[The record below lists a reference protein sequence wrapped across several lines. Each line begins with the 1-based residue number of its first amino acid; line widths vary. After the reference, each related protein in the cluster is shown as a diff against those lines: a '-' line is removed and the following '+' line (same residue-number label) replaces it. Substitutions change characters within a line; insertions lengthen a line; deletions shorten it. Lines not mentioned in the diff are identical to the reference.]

1 MDLME
6 RKNPLSELDIRNMQ
20 EGLEE
25 FETEVL
31 QLVSFKLA
39 GEEYAVDVMTVQEI
53 NRLADVTRVPKA
65 PGFVD
70 GVVNLRGKILPVI
83 NLRRFLGFPPT
94 TEITEEMRTIVVN
107 AEGVLAGLTVDAVN
121 QVIRIPAKRVEKNQD
136 FGSARNLGDVIQGV
150 VHLEDRLVILLD
162 IFRLLNTKSS
172 EKERPGF

>member
-6 RKNPLSELDIRNMQ
+6 RNNPLSDLDRQDVQ

-25 FETEVL
+25 FGAEVL

-53 NRLADVTRVPKA
+53 NRLSDVTRVPKA
-65 PGFVD
+65 PPFVD

-83 NLRRFLGFPPT
+83 NLRRFLGFPPAN
-94 TEITEEMRTIVVN
+94 EVTEEMRTIVVN

-121 QVIRIPAKRVEKNQD
+121 QVIRISSKRVEKNQD
-136 FGSARNLGDVIQGV
+136 FGTSRNLGEIIQGV
-150 VHLEDRLVILLD
+150 VHLEDRLVVLLD
-162 IFRLLNTKSS
+162 IFRLLNTKAP
-172 EKERPGF
+172 EKERTGP